1 MPFPL
6 WSTQNKRGVKLC
18 ISIVGWRKQKK
29 KEFWIK
35 LWPVIELLLLLAVRR
50 LFNSFDLLEKC
61 QKGPREEDTRL
72 SLAKNTHRTGCTV
85 WYLLF
90 EYEPNINAND
100 TMAGRENSLCI
111 SLLISMLLCLKKK
124 KCLSG
129 NLPTH
134 SVLLQGWWDVDTRI
148 TYGDIRIC
156 KQKEDGD
163 KNKATVEQRFP
174 AADCNSSYSI
184 FSALLFQ
191 KQLALAVLDSSFVM
205 RMWD

>member
-1 MPFPL
+1 MYFYC
-6 WSTQNKRGVKLC
+6 RGEKA
-18 ISIVGWRKQKK
+18 KK
-29 KEFWIK
+29 IEFWIK
-35 LWPVIELLLLLAVRR
+35 LWPVIELLLLLTVRR
-50 LFNSFDLLEKC
+50 LFNSFDSLEKC

-72 SLAKNTHRTGCTV
+72 SAAKNTHRTWCTV

-100 TMAGRENSLCI
+100 ILAGRENSLCI
-111 SLLISMLLCLKKK
+111 SLLISMLLCFKKK
-124 KCLSG
+124 KKSLSG

-134 SVLLQGWWDVDTRI
+134 SVLGQGWWDVDTKI

-174 AADCNSSYSI
+174 AADCNSSLQYI
-184 FSALLFQ
+184 FCSALSESACPRCAWLIFCHAYVGLQ
-191 KQLALAVLDSSFVM
+191 
-205 RMWD
+205 W